1 MGNLILHMCA
11 KESNHCMFTC
21 AIMTLDEPIF
31 IVLSHF
37 FRGFICLLG
46 GEKTNFQK
54 MKMTFL
60 TESYYINVYQII
72 WSLDVESYDLERK
85 IFIILVIFNLFTP
98 KRHTP
103 LFWQVEQITLSH
115 LIPCMCT
122 RCYNHWICIWVV
134 MAANRHI
141 PVILVISDLLIPL
154 AGGKI
159 KFSKNFKK
167 SGDNLIPFMRPKYYN
182 HWMCGWVV
190 MATDGHISITVV
202 CFGFFVRLTGG

>member
-1 MGNLILHMCA
+1 
-11 KESNHCMFTC
+11 MFTC
-21 AIMTLDEPIF
+21 AIMTFDEPIF

-54 MKMTFL
+54 MKITFL

-115 LIPCMCT
+115 LIPCMCS

-141 PVILVISDLLIPL
+141 SVILVISDLLIPL

-159 KFSKNFKK
+159 KFSKN
-167 SGDNLIPFMRPKYYN
+167 
-182 HWMCGWVV
+182 
-190 MATDGHISITVV
+190 
-202 CFGFFVRLTGG
+202 